1 MPQAT
6 GTIQLRRGV
15 YNANNDATRVLAKA
29 EPVILKNFSMIFGAG
44 NNSNI
49 GFHVTNN
56 KVFNYQNE
64 KGSTF
69 GGHVNEV
76 QLSVDDAPTQTA
88 GRQIF
93 LVRRGYL
100 GQSNNVQNFL
110 SVNQNG
116 HSTTVDTNLSA
127 TNTLMR
133 VNAKDSHLSA
143 FRVFRETDLTFEVKP
158 SGRVIID
165 NLESNVAGAS
175 LLARQPTTSGV
186 ARPFQL
192 TQQLSSGPANLLLIH
207 KTAGSNSQC
216 FVNEFLMCG
225 RSDEA
230 GDTGPQTRQDGN
242 IFSFFCEAKEVF
254 LAPDASP
261 VGAVFRLNSYFVL
274 RGVAGVGFMDADRDG
289 AKELSG
295 NLMLI
300 SGAGSNGS
308 GYLVCKKAGTA
319 GTVFDVRTTGN
330 DPKIVCASTVTAK
343 AIRHEAGLSG
353 VMNTADDAGKI
364 KTATGAKNN
373 NDLGN
378 NINYH
383 TGNGSR
389 CLNRNELVKMFEDLH
404 GAQHGNN
411 ATERAQSV
419 FGSSGHGT
427 DSEGR
432 TVLRGD
438 GTDRYFTFRISFG
451 VITPVNTVAFTGQH
465 LQYNTPNG
473 FNIFQISGN
482 APGGSTFAG
491 AAALEQSMQFHI
503 RVAGDGQ

>member
-29 EPVILKNFSMIFGAG
+29 EPVVLKNFLMVFGAG

-64 KGSTF
+64 KSSTV
-69 GGHVNEV
+69 GGVVNEV
-76 QLSVDDAPTQTA
+76 QLSVDDAPTQTS
-88 GRQIF
+88 GNQIF

-100 GQSNNVQNFL
+100 GQSSNVQNFM

-116 HSTTVDTNLSA
+116 HSTTVDTNARA
-127 TNTLMR
+127 TNTVMR

-165 NLESNVAGAS
+165 NLESTVTGSS

-192 TQQLSSGPANLLLIH
+192 TQQLSSGPDNLLLVH

-216 FVNEFLMCG
+216 LVNEFLMSG
-225 RSDEA
+225 RSDEI
-230 GDTGPQTRQDGN
+230 GDTGPQLRQDGGL
-242 IFSFFCEAKEVF
+242 FSLFCEAKESV

-261 VGAVFRLNSYFVL
+261 EGAVFRLNSYFVL
-274 RGVAGVGFMDADRDG
+274 RGVTAPGFMDADRDG

-295 NLMLI
+295 NLMLV
-300 SGAGSNGS
+300 SGAGNNG
-308 GYLVCKKAGTA
+308 GATIVCKKAGTA
-319 GTVFDVRTTGN
+319 GNVFEVRTTGT
-330 DPKIVCASTVTAK
+330 DPKIISASTVTAV
-343 AIRHEAGLSG
+343 ASRHEAGLGG

-364 KTATGAKNN
+364 LTTGASSN

-389 CLNRNELVKMFEDLH
+389 CLSRNELVKMFEDLH
-404 GAQHGNN
+404 GAEHGNN

-419 FGSSGHGT
+419 FGSTGHGS

-438 GTDRYFTFRISFG
+438 STDRYLTFRISFG
-451 VITPVNTVAFTGQH
+451 VITPVNTVNVTGKH
-465 LQYNTPNG
+465 LQFQTPDG
-473 FNIFQISGN
+473 SNIFQISGN

-491 AAALEQSMQFHI
+491 AAGLEQSMQFHI